1 MKEFSHTHIFSTLPS
16 AEIRIHGI
24 CIYPSL
30 VDQDNKRPESS
41 GKFEWTEVHTL
52 MGKARNNIKNLSA
65 VFDPLSNNTSEEKFN
80 FSFFATMASETKN
93 IYFKWHKGRYGHKI
107 IINITEDSW
116 ERILAKVILVLRAS
130 GGASEDLLADDQYGL
145 IKSVQDP
152 AASNGT
158 ITLGRE
164 SEVCT

>member
-130 GGASEDLLADDQYGL
+130 GGASDYLLADNQDGL
-145 IKSVQDP
+145 IKPVQEP
-152 AASNGT
+152 TANKGT

-164 SEVCT
+164 SEACT